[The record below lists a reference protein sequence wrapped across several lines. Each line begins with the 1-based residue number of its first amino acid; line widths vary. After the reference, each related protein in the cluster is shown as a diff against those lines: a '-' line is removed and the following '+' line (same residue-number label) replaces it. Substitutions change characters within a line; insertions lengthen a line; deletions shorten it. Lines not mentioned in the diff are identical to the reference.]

1 MSDGQFITGSSLSVT
16 TILNE
21 HAEVFPDASV
31 AIEFTVVVPTGNTDP
46 EA

>member
-1 MSDGQFITGSSLSVT
+1 MSDGQFISGRSLSVT
-16 TILNE
+16 TKLND